1 MSAISSIRF
10 CAPAPG
16 ESPGRCALRIIE
28 EIGSLEF
35 ALGLSRGAASE
46 ILLREIRL
54 LTNGL
59 LVLNALFFEGGHIR
73 VPHPAEG
80 ELLEKKWGVPLKW
93 LKPARAE
100 RMGALTPSGLYPP
113 THLEAILVDNRISV
127 FLTADEG
134 ILREGEVVFAPPS
147 VSQARPERVVDGS
160 GNPIHPGQLGHIF
173 PA

>member
-16 ESPGRCALRIIE
+16 ESSGRCALRIIE

-35 ALGLSRGAASE
+35 ALGLSRDESSE

-59 LVLNALFFEGGHIR
+59 LVLNAVFFEGGHIR
-73 VPHPAEG
+73 VPLSAEG

-93 LKPARAE
+93 LKPGRTE
-100 RMGALTPSGLYPP
+100 RGAGLTPSGVYPASS
-113 THLEAILVDNRISV
+113 LETILSENRISV
-127 FLTADEG
+127 LLTADEG
-134 ILREGEVVFAPPS
+134 ILPGRDGVFVPAGQKTRPVERDTDIS
-147 VSQARPERVVDGS
+147 VNGIS
-160 GNPIHPGQLGHIF
+160 GGQLGHIF

>member
-10 CAPAPG
+10 CAPSPG
-16 ESPGRCALRIIE
+16 ESSGRCALRIIE

-35 ALGLSRGAASE
+35 ALGLSRDESSE

-59 LVLNALFFEGGHIR
+59 LVLNAVFFEGGHIR

-80 ELLEKKWGVPLKW
+80 ELLEKKWGVPIKW
-93 LKPARAE
+93 LKPGRTE
-100 RMGALTPSGLYPP
+100 RGTEQTAAGVYPA
-113 THLEAILVDNRISV
+113 TFLEAILSENRISV
-127 FLTADEG
+127 LLTADEG
-134 ILREGEVVFAPPS
+134 ILPGGDGAFAPAVHQP
-147 VSQARPERVVDGS
+147 RPEREADMSVDGIA
-160 GNPIHPGQLGHIF
+160 GGRLGHIF

>member
-1 MSAISSIRF
+1 MSAISSISF

-16 ESPGRCALRIIE
+16 ESSGRCALRIIE

-35 ALGLSRGAASE
+35 ALGLSRDESSE

-59 LVLNALFFEGGHIR
+59 LVLNAVFFEGGHIR
-73 VPHPAEG
+73 VPLSAEG

-93 LKPARAE
+93 LKPGRTERGARQ
-100 RMGALTPSGLYPP
+100 TPSGVYPASS
-113 THLEAILVDNRISV
+113 LEAILSENRISV
-127 FLTADEG
+127 LLTADEG
-134 ILREGEVVFAPPS
+134 ILPGGGGALEAVVQKSRPAERDTDIS
-147 VSQARPERVVDGS
+147 VKGVS
-160 GNPIHPGQLGHIF
+160 GGRLGHIF